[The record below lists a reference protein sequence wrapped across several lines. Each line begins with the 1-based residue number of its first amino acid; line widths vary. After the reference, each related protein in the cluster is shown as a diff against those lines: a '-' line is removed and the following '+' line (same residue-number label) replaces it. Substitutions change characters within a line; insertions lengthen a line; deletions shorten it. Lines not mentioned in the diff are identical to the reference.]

1 MEKGL
6 DEVPCE
12 EEALRLLEERRQVHI
27 PDDSQRVIP
36 SKKRESKKRERKRKR
51 VSSSHE
57 ESASKKASAGTIMTA
72 VPLQMRSVEEEVAS
86 PQAEASPVLSR
97 GKEKVGESAA
107 APKAKVE
114 EVYRRREVLPFR
126 HDTPFTDLGHKG
138 MITRFNRATSHLIS
152 QVDVDL
158 LESLSPTDRVR
169 QLQVSAAEVTSF
181 HFYLLKLT
189 MLGF

>member
-1 MEKGL
+1 
-6 DEVPCE
+6 
-12 EEALRLLEERRQVHI
+12 
-27 PDDSQRVIP
+27 
-36 SKKRESKKRERKRKR
+36 
-51 VSSSHE
+51 
-57 ESASKKASAGTIMTA
+57 MTA
-72 VPLQMRSVEEEVAS
+72 VPLQMRLAEEEVAS
-86 PQAEASPVLSR
+86 TQDKASQVLSR

-107 APKAKVE
+107 TPEAKVE

-152 QVDVDL
+152 KADVDL

-169 QLQVSAAEVTSF
+169 QLHVSAAEVTF
-181 HFYLLKLT
+181 FYFYLFKSA